1 MTEPGK
7 TYSREQVIEAVNE
20 AISLIEDDSRIYL
33 DPAKSTLLDLAANG
47 AITLLEQPGRTLNEI
62 IQANWQPATENEDVV
77 EKVLEWLE

>member
-1 MTEPGK
+1 MPETGPILSPK
-7 TYSREQVIEAVNE
+7 REAGRGAELRDRRRAQRKDECVT
-20 AISLIEDDSRIYL
+20 DSHQ
-33 DPAKSTLLDLAANG
+33 AANG